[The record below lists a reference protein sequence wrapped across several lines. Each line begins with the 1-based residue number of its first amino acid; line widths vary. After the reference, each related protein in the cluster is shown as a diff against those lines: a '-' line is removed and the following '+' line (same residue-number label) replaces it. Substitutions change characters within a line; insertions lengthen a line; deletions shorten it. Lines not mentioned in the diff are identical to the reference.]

1 MYSSYKIWFQTV
13 RKMCPITRR
22 YHSFTTYMATF
33 ADRSFK
39 VRARGELII
48 LCEGADKK
56 SLQGKKIREKDSE
69 ESDQIL
75 FRKRVKGEEKKKS

>member
-1 MYSSYKIWFQTV
+1 
-13 RKMCPITRR
+13 MCPITRR

-56 SLQGKKIREKDSE
+56 SL
-69 ESDQIL
+69 
-75 FRKRVKGEEKKKS
+75 